1 MQFYEALGC
10 TSEPFSTS
18 PDPAFFYRSQE
29 HEECLQRLEISIR
42 LRRGLNVVLGDVGT
56 GKTTLSRTLLQILG
70 TDDDFLF
77 QIILD
82 PSFKSEFQMLA
93 ALLAMYEIEPDS
105 RSTLAY
111 KEALR
116 DFLFEKG
123 VNENKIVVLIIDEG
137 QKLTPTYIELLRNFL
152 NFETNEF
159 KLLQLV
165 IMGQMELLPRIR
177 RIRNF
182 RDRIA
187 MSYVLNPLNR
197 ADTKNMI
204 IYRLQVAGYPQ
215 AEDVF
220 TEGAYEEIYKWT
232 QGSPRQITNLC
243 HNALVMMFTMEASYI
258 DANIIKLT
266 VDRNA
271 MALEQPEK
279 DKVVS

>member
-279 DKVVS
+279 VKVVS